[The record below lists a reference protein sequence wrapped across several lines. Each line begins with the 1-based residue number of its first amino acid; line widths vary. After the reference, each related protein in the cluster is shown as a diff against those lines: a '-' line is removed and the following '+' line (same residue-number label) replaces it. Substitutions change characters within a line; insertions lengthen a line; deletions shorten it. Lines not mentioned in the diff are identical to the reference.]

1 MALAAQHLD
10 MYRKLK
16 DMNDNAD
23 PPTYQLTTPN
33 STLSPKICRDTVAI
47 LLAANG
53 HAPHLADTARTL
65 VSEVVTNAVRH
76 TGTPTIRLE
85 TAVLAD
91 GVRVAVYDDGP
102 AGLLLPSEAA
112 QDSEGGRG
120 LLLVQ
125 ALAHTWGVG
134 PAYSPGRNGKHVWF
148 ELQSPSVPLER

>member
-1 MALAAQHLD
+1 
-10 MYRKLK
+10 
-16 DMNDNAD
+16 MNANAG

-33 STLSPKICRDTVAI
+33 SPLSPKICRDTVAI

-76 TGTPTIRLE
+76 TGTPTIKLE
-85 TAVLAD
+85 TAVLAE

-134 PAYSPGRNGKHVWF
+134 PAYSPGRDGKHVWF
-148 ELQSPSVPLER
+148 ELQSPVCRCRDDSSRAHHPYRAKT